1 MKEAFLKLGAR
12 LDAMSLRERVMV
24 FAGSAALIVF
34 VLHSLLLSP
43 MLVKQKKLK
52 AQISQNQNNI
62 SGIDDEIARKID
74 TFVLDPDVS
83 TRASLAAA
91 KAEVAA
97 LSDSLRGMQNGLVA
111 PERIAPLLEKILR
124 ANGRLKLVALT
135 TLPVVP
141 MSEGRYDAAAAPPP
155 VAKAEEAMLAA
166 AQAPA
171 PASAPASPAASAPP
185 AKPTNLLFRHGV
197 ELTMRGNYL
206 DMVNY
211 MNALEGMPAQLF
223 WGKASLAVEEYPNAT
238 LTLTLYTLSL
248 DQKWMKL

>member
-34 VLHSLLLSP
+34 VLHSLLLGP
-43 MLVKQKKLK
+43 MQVKQKKLK

-97 LSDSLRGMQNGLVA
+97 LSDSLRSMQNGLVA

-124 ANGRLKLVALT
+124 ANGRLKLLALK

-141 MSEGRYDAAAAPPP
+141 MSEGRYDAAAVPPP
-155 VAKAEEAMLAA
+155 VAKAEEAMQAA
-166 AQAPA
+166 GQAPA
-171 PASAPASPAASAPP
+171 PASAPAPP

>member
-1 MKEAFLKLGAR
+1 MKDVFLKWGAR
-12 LDAMSLRERVMV
+12 LDALSLRERAMV
-24 FAGSAALIVF
+24 FAASAALIVF
-34 VLHSLLLSP
+34 VIHSLMLSP
-43 MLVKQKKLK
+43 MLAQQKRLK

-74 TFVLDPDVS
+74 TFVLDPDVG

-91 KAEVAA
+91 KAEVGT
-97 LSDSLRGMQNGLVA
+97 LSDKLRTMQSGLVA

-124 ANGRLKLVALT
+124 ANGRLKLVSMT

-141 MSEGRYDAAAAPPP
+141 MNEGSYDAAATPAVPPAGP
-155 VAKAEEAMLAA
+155 GA
-166 AQAPA
+166 APA
-171 PASAPASPAASAPP
+171 PAAPP
-185 AKPTNLLFRHGV
+185 PKPINLLFRHGV

-211 MNALEGMPAQLF
+211 MKALEDMPTQLF
-223 WGKASLAVEEYPNAT
+223 WGKASLAVEEYPNAQ

>member
-1 MKEAFLKLGAR
+1 MKDVFLKWSAR
-12 LDAMSLRERVMV
+12 LDALSLRERAMV
-24 FAGSAALIVF
+24 FVAIAALIVF

-43 MLVKQKKLK
+43 MLVQQKRLK
-52 AQISQNQNNI
+52 MQIGQNQNNI

-74 TFVLDPDVS
+74 TFVLDPDVG

-91 KAEVAA
+91 RAEAGT
-97 LSDSLRGMQNGLVA
+97 LSDSLRAMQNGLVA

-124 ANGRLKLVALT
+124 ANGRLKLVSMT
-135 TLPVVP
+135 TLPVLP
-141 MSEGRYDAAAAPPP
+141 MNEGRYDAAAP
-155 VAKAEEAMLAA
+155 
-166 AQAPA
+166 
-171 PASAPASPAASAPP
+171 PAASAPGAAP
-185 AKPTNLLFRHGV
+185 AAVPPPKPTNLLFRHGV

-211 MNALEGMPAQLF
+211 MNALEDMPTQLF
-223 WGKASLAVEEYPNAT
+223 WGKASLAVEEYPNAQ

>member
-1 MKEAFLKLGAR
+1 MKDVFLKWSAR
-12 LDAMSLRERVMV
+12 LDALSLRERAMV
-24 FAGSAALIVF
+24 FAASAALIVF
-34 VLHSLLLSP
+34 VIHSLLLSP
-43 MLVKQKKLK
+43 MLAQQKRLK

-74 TFVLDPDVS
+74 TFVLDPDVG

-91 KAEVAA
+91 KAEVGT
-97 LSDSLRGMQNGLVA
+97 LSDSLRAMQNGLVS

-124 ANGRLKLVALT
+124 ANGRLKLVSMT

-141 MSEGRYDAAAAPPP
+141 MNEGRYDAAAPVAPPA
-155 VAKAEEAMLAA
+155 VAGA
-166 AQAPA
+166 APA
-171 PASAPASPAASAPP
+171 PAVSSP
-185 AKPTNLLFRHGV
+185 KPINLLFRHGV

-211 MNALEGMPAQLF
+211 MNALEDMPTQLF
-223 WGKASLAVEEYPNAT
+223 WGKASLAVEEYPNAQ

>member
-1 MKEAFLKLGAR
+1 MKDVFLKWSAR
-12 LDAMSLRERVMV
+12 LDALSLRERAMV
-24 FAGSAALIVF
+24 FVAIAALIVF

-43 MLVKQKKLK
+43 MLVQQKRLK
-52 AQISQNQNNI
+52 MQIGQNQNNI

-74 TFVLDPDVS
+74 TFVLDPDVG

-91 KAEVAA
+91 RAEAGT
-97 LSDSLRGMQNGLVA
+97 LSDSLRAMQNGLVA

-124 ANGRLKLVALT
+124 ANGRLKLVSMT
-135 TLPVVP
+135 TLPVLP
-141 MSEGRYDAAAAPPP
+141 MNEGRYDAAAAPP
-155 VAKAEEAMLAA
+155 A
-166 AQAPA
+166 APA
-171 PASAPASPAASAPP
+171 VPGAAPAAVPP
-185 AKPTNLLFRHGV
+185 PKPTNLLFRHGV

-211 MNALEGMPAQLF
+211 MNALEDMPTQLF
-223 WGKASLAVEEYPNAT
+223 WGKASLAVEEYPNAQ

>member
-1 MKEAFLKLGAR
+1 MKDVFLKWSAR
-12 LDAMSLRERVMV
+12 LDALSLRERAMV
-24 FAGSAALIVF
+24 FVAIAALIVF

-43 MLVKQKKLK
+43 MLVQQKRLK
-52 AQISQNQNNI
+52 MQIGQNQNNI

-74 TFVLDPDVS
+74 TFVLDPDVG

-91 KAEVAA
+91 RAEAGT
-97 LSDSLRGMQNGLVA
+97 LSDSLRAMQNGLVA

-124 ANGRLKLVALT
+124 ANGRLKLVSMT
-135 TLPVVP
+135 TLPVLP
-141 MSEGRYDAAAAPPP
+141 MNDGRYDAAAAPP
-155 VAKAEEAMLAA
+155 A
-166 AQAPA
+166 APA
-171 PASAPASPAASAPP
+171 VPGAAPAAVPP
-185 AKPTNLLFRHGV
+185 PKPTNLLFRHGV

-211 MNALEGMPAQLF
+211 MNALEDMPTQLF
-223 WGKASLAVEEYPNAT
+223 WGKASLDAQQYPNSR